1 MKHYRKLAI
10 TLAVLIVAVISLIY
24 IQIVTQKSKTNEQSG
39 QIYLYGEEHASE
51 AILEEEF
58 ELWNTYYHDNG
69 MRDLFVE
76 LPYYSAEFLNLWMKS
91 DTDDIL
97 EQLYQDWEGTAIHS
111 QVVLDFYKQIK
122 SECPETVFH
131 GTDVGHQYQS
141 TGERYLAYLQETGQ
155 SSSSEQYQ
163 LAQEAIEQ
171 GQHYYQYSDD
181 VYRENTMTENFI
193 REFDRLN
200 GVDIMG
206 IYGAA
211 HIGIDAL
218 DYTTNT
224 IPCMA
229 NQLHECYG
237 DAVHAEDLTL
247 VRDAYTV
254 DTVQIGE
261 KEYSAFYFGKTDL
274 SAILP
279 DYQCR
284 EFWRLENAYDDF
296 KDCPT
301 TANVLPYDNYPMEID
316 VGQIFMIK
324 YTKVDG
330 TVITEYHK
338 SDGHTWRG
346 ELATEEFSIE
356 G

>member
-1 MKHYRKLAI
+1 M
-10 TLAVLIVAVISLIY
+10 
-24 IQIVTQKSKTNEQSG
+24 
-39 QIYLYGEEHASE
+39 
-51 AILEEEF
+51 
-58 ELWNTYYHDNG
+58 
-69 MRDLFVE
+69 
-76 LPYYSAEFLNLWMKS
+76 WMKS
-91 DTDDIL
+91 DNDDIL
-97 EQLYQDWEGTAIHS
+97 EQLYRDWEGTAIHS

-200 GVDIMG
+200 GVDVMG

-229 NQLHECYG
+229 NQLHERYG

-247 VRDAYTV
+247 VHDAYTV

-261 KEYSAFYFGKTDL
+261 KEYSASYFGKTDL

-301 TANVLPYDNYPMEID
+301 TGNVLPYDNYPMEID

-324 YTKVDG
+324 YTKADG
-330 TVITEYHK
+330 SVITEYHR
-338 SDGHTWRG
+338 SDGHAWRG

>member
-1 MKHYRKLAI
+1 MKRNRKLAI
-10 TLAVLIVAVISLIY
+10 ALVVIIVFVISIIC

-39 QIYLYGEEHASE
+39 LIYLYGEEHASE
-51 AILEEEF
+51 VILEEEF

-69 MRDLFVE
+69 MRDLFIE

-91 DTDDIL
+91 ENDDIL
-97 EQLYQDWEGTAIHS
+97 EQLYRDWEGTAIHS

-200 GVDIMG
+200 GVDVMG

-229 NQLHECYG
+229 NQLHERYG

-247 VRDAYTV
+247 VHDAYTV

-261 KEYSAFYFGKTDL
+261 KEYSASYFGKTDL

-279 DYQCR
+279 DYQYR

-301 TANVLPYDNYPMEID
+301 TGNVLPYDNYPMEID

-324 YTKVDG
+324 YTKADG
-330 TVITEYHK
+330 SVITEYHR
-338 SDGHTWRG
+338 SDGHAWRG

>member
-1 MKHYRKLAI
+1 MKRNRKLAI
-10 TLAVLIVAVISLIY
+10 ALVVIIVFVISIIC

-39 QIYLYGEEHASE
+39 LIYLYGEEHASE
-51 AILEEEF
+51 VILEEEF

-69 MRDLFVE
+69 MRDLFIE

-91 DTDDIL
+91 DNDDIL
-97 EQLYQDWEGTAIHS
+97 EQLYRDWEGTAIHS

-200 GVDIMG
+200 GVDVMG

-229 NQLHECYG
+229 NQLHERYG

-247 VRDAYTV
+247 VHDAYTV

-261 KEYSAFYFGKTDL
+261 KEYSASYFGKTDL

-301 TANVLPYDNYPMEID
+301 TGNVLPYDNYPMEID

-324 YTKVDG
+324 YTKADG
-330 TVITEYHK
+330 SVITEYHR
-338 SDGHTWRG
+338 SDGHAWRG

>member
-1 MKHYRKLAI
+1 MKRNRKLAI
-10 TLAVLIVAVISLIY
+10 ALVVIIVFVISIIC

-39 QIYLYGEEHASE
+39 LIYLYGEEHASE
-51 AILEEEF
+51 VILEEEF

-69 MRDLFVE
+69 MRDLFIE

-91 DTDDIL
+91 DNDDIL
-97 EQLYQDWEGTAIHS
+97 EQLYRDWEGTAIHS

-163 LAQEAIEQ
+163 LAIEQ

-200 GVDIMG
+200 GVDVMG

-229 NQLHECYG
+229 NQLHERYG

-247 VRDAYTV
+247 VHDAYTV

-261 KEYSAFYFGKTDL
+261 KEYSASYFGKTDL

-301 TANVLPYDNYPMEID
+301 TGNVLPYDNYPMEID

-324 YTKVDG
+324 YTKADG
-330 TVITEYHK
+330 SVITEYHR
-338 SDGHTWRG
+338 SDGHAWRG

>member
-200 GVDIMG
+200 GVDVMG

-229 NQLHECYG
+229 NQLHERYG
-237 DAVHAEDLTL
+237 DAVHAENLTL
-247 VRDAYTV
+247 VHDVYTV

-301 TANVLPYDNYPMEID
+301 TGNVLPYDNYPMEIE

-324 YTKVDG
+324 YTKADG
-330 TVITEYHK
+330 SVITEYHR

-346 ELATEEFSIE
+346 ELATEEFSID